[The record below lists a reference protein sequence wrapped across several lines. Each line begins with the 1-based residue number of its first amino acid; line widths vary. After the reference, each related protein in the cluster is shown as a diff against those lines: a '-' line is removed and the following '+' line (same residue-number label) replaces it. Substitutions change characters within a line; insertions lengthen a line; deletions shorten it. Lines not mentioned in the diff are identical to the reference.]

1 MAINWVDVTIVLITA
16 FYIFDGWR
24 RGFTVL
30 VVNLI
35 SFVASLWLAIRYH
48 AILGNFFIQKFGIP
62 SSWTNVLGYI
72 GIAFAAQL
80 LIEELGLLLVARL
93 PERIAKSRVNHGL
106 GAIVSTCTGLIT
118 VTFFILLILALPLR
132 GTIKRDIQASPL
144 AQKLITLSERYG
156 GQMKSSLDDI
166 ARQAKK
172 FLTVTPGSNER
183 LTLDLPNTNVT
194 YTVDTA
200 AASYMTTLVNN
211 ERVIAGLSPLIH
223 DERIAK
229 VAQEKSRDMFEKRY
243 FSHTDL
249 EGKSAGDRFE
259 KAAIAYTLVGE
270 NLAYAPD
277 TDTAHSGL
285 MDSPGHRANILEP
298 KFHRIGIGVIDGDVH
313 GKMFT
318 QLFAD

>member
-1 MAINWVDVTIVLITA
+1 MTINWVDVTIILVTA
-16 FYIFDGWR
+16 FYIVDGWR

-35 SFVASLWLAIRYH
+35 SFLAALWLAIRYH
-48 AILGNFFIQKFGIP
+48 AVLGSFFIQKFGIP
-62 SSWTNVLGYI
+62 QSWTNVLGYI
-72 GIAFAAQL
+72 FIAFAAQL
-80 LIEELGLLLVARL
+80 LIDEIGLFLVARL
-93 PERIAKSRVNHGL
+93 PERIAKSRTNHSL
-106 GAIVSTCTGLIT
+106 GAVVSICTGLIT
-118 VTFFILLILALPLR
+118 VTFFILLIAALPLR
-132 GTIKRDIQASPL
+132 GTVKRDIEASTL
-144 AQKLITLSERYG
+144 AQKLVFLSERYG

-172 FLTVTPGSNER
+172 FLTVEPGSNER
-183 LTLDLPNTNVT
+183 LTLDLPNTNGT
-194 YTVDTA
+194 YTIDTA

-211 ERVIAGLSPLIH
+211 ERVLAGIGPLIY
-223 DERIAK
+223 DERIAV
-229 VAQEKSRDMFEKRY
+229 VAQEKSRDMFENKY

-249 EGKSAGDRFE
+249 EGKNAGDRFE
-259 KAAIAYTLVGE
+259 KAGIAYMLVGE

-298 KFHRIGIGVIDGDVH
+298 KFHRIGIGVIDGGIH

-318 QLFAD
+318 QMFAD